1 VPALKSAVA
10 EVDRSTPV
18 ADVRTAEERIDN
30 EVRNL
35 RLYMVLLGAF
45 GAVAIVLAATGIY
58 GVMAYSIDERTR
70 EIGIRM
76 ALGAGAQDGSWD

>member
-1 VPALKSAVA
+1 MRFEIS
-10 EVDRSTPV
+10 DC
-18 ADVRTAEERIDN
+18 IWF
-30 EVRNL
+30 
-35 RLYMVLLGAF
+35 LLGAF

-70 EIGIRM
+70 EIGIRI

>member
-70 EIGIRM
+70 EIGIRI